1 MWGMGEKLSAPLSEQ
16 SNDNTSRARAAA
28 QRDYLQYVGDSTK
41 RDLSGWISN
50 MKYRGLAVN
59 TIRQRVCLIRKW
71 LGSLEDVVLPSRS
84 NIRTDT
90 WLTREQLQVLLAAI
104 PKNKGGRH
112 DFALITVLLVTGLK
126 LQKAR
131 ALRWKDFNQ
140 ESAKIVSSA
149 DRIPQV
155 VLNAIEMIES
165 ATRDSQSPTVYM
177 SDTQKGDEYIFTAFC
192 PRSPRT
198 KSQQFSISGKKQP
211 LSIQEINRRIKRY
224 ARLAGLDVE
233 GISTE
238 TLRRTKKRL
247 GGETV
252 SKLVQEAFAS
262 RNTGPVRWKRVD
274 RDQRLHG
281 IGRRRR

>member
-1 MWGMGEKLSAPLSEQ
+1 MSEKLTAALALP

-41 RDLSGWISN
+41 SDLSGWIRN
-50 MKYRGLAVN
+50 MKCRGLAVN

-71 LGSLEDVVLPSRS
+71 LASPENVLLPSRS

-90 WLTREQLQVLLAAI
+90 WLTREQLQALLTAI
-104 PKNKGGRH
+104 PQNKAGWH

-131 ALRWKDFNQ
+131 ALRWKDFHQ
-140 ESAKIVSSA
+140 ESAKLTISA

-155 VLNAIEMIES
+155 VFNAIEMIES
-165 ATRDSQSPTVYM
+165 ATWNSHSPTVYT
-177 SDTQKGDEYIFTAFC
+177 SDTKKGDEYVFTAFC
-192 PRSPRT
+192 PRSPRA
-198 KSQQFSISGKKQP
+198 KSRQFSITGKKQP

-224 ARLAGLDVE
+224 AHLAGLEVE
-233 GISTE
+233 GVSTE
-238 TLRRTKKRL
+238 TLRRTRKRL
-247 GGETV
+247 GGKAV
-252 SKLVQEAFAS
+252 INLVQEAFNG
-262 RNTGPVRWKRVD
+262 RITGPVSWKHVD
-274 RDQRLHG
+274 RDKRLHG

>member
-1 MWGMGEKLSAPLSEQ
+1 MSEKLTAALPVQ

-41 RDLSGWISN
+41 NDLSGWISN
-50 MKYRGLAVN
+50 MKCRGLAVN

-71 LGSLEDVVLPSRS
+71 LGSPEDVLLPSRS

-90 WLTREQLQVLLAAI
+90 WLTREQLQALLTAI
-104 PKNKGGRH
+104 PQSKGGWH

-126 LQKAR
+126 VQQAR
-131 ALRWKDFNQ
+131 TLRWKDFHQ
-140 ESAKIVSSA
+140 ESAKIAVTA

-155 VLNAIEMIES
+155 VLTALEMIES
-165 ATRDSQSPTVYM
+165 PARDSHFPTVYM
-177 SDTQKGDEYIFTAFC
+177 SDTKKGDEYIFTAFC

-198 KSQQFSISGKKQP
+198 KSRQFSISGKKQP

-224 ARLAGLDVE
+224 ARLAGLEVE

-238 TLRRTKKRL
+238 TLRRTQKRL
-247 GGETV
+247 GGKTV
-252 SKLVQEAFAS
+252 ANLVQETFAN
-262 RNTGPVRWKRVD
+262 RNTGPVSWKRVE
-274 RDQRLHG
+274 RDKRLHG